1 MKCKVILN
9 NGKAD
14 GFFTANGELNMGR
27 DGFGIFYDLDGDKCF
42 LRYSNGEIVQ
52 ERRGSV
58 PMLMRFKQGQE
69 TSCTLGM
76 GAASGSFP
84 VYTDRIQI
92 KNDAKSVEVK
102 LNYTC
107 GGENVTLEITAKE
120 R

>member
-9 NGKAD
+9 NGKPD
-14 GFFTANGELNMGR
+14 GVFTANGELNIGV
-27 DGFGIFYDLDGDKCF
+27 DGFGLFYDLDGDKC
-42 LRYSNGEIVQ
+42 LLSYAKGELVQ

-58 PMLMRFKQGQE
+58 PMLMRFKMGQE

-84 VYTDRIQI
+84 VFTNKIKI
-92 KNDAKSVEVK
+92 KNDEKSVCVK

-107 GGENVTLEITAKE
+107 GGENVTLEITAKA
-120 R
+120 

>member
-1 MKCKVILN
+1 MKCKVTLN
-9 NGKAD
+9 NGKKD
-14 GFFTANGELNMGR
+14 GLFTAKGELNMGV

-58 PMLMRFKQGQE
+58 PMVMRFKQGQE

-76 GAASGSFP
+76 GKNSGSFP
-84 VYTDRIQI
+84 VFTDKIEI
-92 KNDAKSVEVK
+92 KNDVKSVEVK

-107 GGENVTLEITAKE
+107 GGENVTLEITAKA
-120 R
+120 